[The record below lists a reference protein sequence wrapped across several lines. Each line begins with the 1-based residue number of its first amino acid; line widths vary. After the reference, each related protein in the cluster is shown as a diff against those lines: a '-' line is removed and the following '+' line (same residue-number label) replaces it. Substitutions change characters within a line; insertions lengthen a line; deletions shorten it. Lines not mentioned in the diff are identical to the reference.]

1 MKTSITKKELADILS
16 ISASTLQRLL
26 NQTLYYELNAVG
38 YRKNTKILTP
48 RMLKIIND
56 YWGFENVPE

>member
-1 MKTSITKKELADILS
+1 MQSITKKQLADILS
-16 ISASTLQRLL
+16 VSASTLQRLL
-26 NQTLYYELNAVG
+26 NQTLFYELKAVG

-56 YWGFENVPE
+56 YWGFECVSE